1 MIINYLKFFSITEG
15 TLSEQLYS
23 EAEYTIWPTEYLTLT
38 MIEIYQISG

>member
-1 MIINYLKFFSITEG
+1 MIINYLNFLVTEE

-23 EAEYTIWPTEYLTLT
+23 EAEYTIWPAEYLTLP